1 MTEIKRKGLFSKI
14 ESRTDALVLVEET
27 TIGFFFVAG
36 LQTILS
42 IWQGVPVLVDAA
54 IFALSSVFIRQF
66 QSRVAAVT
74 LALYAAVSVA
84 LAATNT
90 SGAYFGGNNNIFLSA
105 ILLWASIRAAE
116 ATIKLHGKFAAP
128 ENQKQ

>member
-14 ESRTDALVLVEET
+14 ESRIDAIVLVEET

-36 LQTILS
+36 LQAILS

-54 IFALSSVFIRQF
+54 IFALSSLFIRQF
-66 QSRVAAVT
+66 QSRVAAIT

-90 SGAYFGGNNNIFLSA
+90 AGAYFGGNNNIFLSA

-116 ATIKLHGKFAAP
+116 ATIKLHGKFAIP
-128 ENQKQ
+128 ENPKK